1 MSNETVTYSLESV
14 LKEIKDSIKEVNQ
27 KIDTLQKDVNQ
38 KIDTLQ
44 KDVNQKIDTL
54 QKDVNQKIDSLETRM
69 DERFDKVEDRLT
81 KVEIGQA
88 ELKGELKGNIK
99 VLDEKIE
106 GLTVRVGYQEFTNRG
121 ILIALVVAVL
131 GGALNFL
138 VFSLIPKSG
147 S

>member
-27 KIDTLQKDVNQ
+27 KIDTLQQ
-38 KIDTLQ
+38 
-44 KDVNQKIDTL
+44 DVNQKIDTL
-54 QKDVNQKIDSLETRM
+54 QKDVNQKIDSLEKRM
-69 DERFDKVEDRLT
+69 DERFDKVDERFDKVEDRLT
-81 KVEIGQA
+81 KLEIGQA
-88 ELKGELKGNIK
+88 DLKGDIK

-131 GGALNFL
+131 GGAAKLFGFFPN
-138 VFSLIPKSG
+138 P
-147 S
+147 